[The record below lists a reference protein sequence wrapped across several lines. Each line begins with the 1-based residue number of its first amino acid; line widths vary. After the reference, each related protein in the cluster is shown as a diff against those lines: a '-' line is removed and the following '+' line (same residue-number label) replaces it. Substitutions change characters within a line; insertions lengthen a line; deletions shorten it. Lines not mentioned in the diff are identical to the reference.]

1 MLRVGEDYYIVT
13 STFEWFPGVQIYH
26 SRDLVNWRLMARPLD
41 SSALLDLRGV
51 PSSGGIWVPALTY
64 DKGTFYLM
72 ITKVMS
78 RRGVFKDIHN
88 YLLTASDI
96 NGPWSEPLYLNS
108 SGFDPFLFHDDD
120 GRKWLLNMR
129 WDFRK
134 GRNRFAGVVKQQF
147 SPEEGKLVGPVRT
160 IVTGHRLA

>member
-1 MLRVGEDYYIVT
+1 
-13 STFEWFPGVQIYH
+13 
-26 SRDLVNWRLMARPLD
+26 
-41 SSALLDLRGV
+41 
-51 PSSGGIWVPALTY
+51 
-64 DKGTFYLM
+64 M

-78 RRGVFKDIHN
+78 RRGVFKDLHN

-96 NGPWSEPLYLNS
+96 NGPWSKPLYLNS

-134 GRNRFAGVVKQQF
+134 GRHRFAGVVKQLF

-160 IVTGHRLA
+160 IVTGTSLGVTEGPFYVQAGRLVLLVAGGGRNRLESCGNAGAFSSA